1 MKPAPGV
8 RTDEKVWDVKAAASE
23 EVGEEFKKRFGR
35 EADQFHS
42 RPGRLLLDLIS
53 RQSAR
58 DGDGGTD
65 GGAASGFSERG

>member
-8 RTDEKVWDVKAAASE
+8 RTDEKALDVKAAAG
-23 EVGEEFKKRFGR
+23 EVGEELKKRFGR

-42 RPGRLLLDLIS
+42 RPGRLLPDLIS
-53 RQSAR
+53 RRSAR
-58 DGDGGTD
+58 GGDGGTD